1 LTAVHLGSIS
11 KPIHID
17 TSSNFMNCDSPNACK
32 RESIGLPRTGFIA
45 SIALA
50 LIVWLAIPIS
60 CMYSAQARTGT
71 SAPSKPSI
79 VLVPG
84 AYEDGSIWMKV
95 IRLLQAN
102 GFHVT
107 VVPIPLT
114 SLAADAAMTKSV
126 VARQQG
132 PVILVGH
139 SWGGVVI
146 TEAGNESNV
155 IGLVYVAALAP
166 DAGESSGDSLQHCP
180 HKISLPIHT
189 DEAGRKWIDADAYPE
204 AWAEDLDIADARA
217 LAAVQRPIAT
227 QSFTDKITQAAW
239 RTKPSWFQ
247 ISANDNAQC
256 AEVQRFMA
264 KRMGAIAIELSASH
278 ASPLSHPDEVAKL
291 IMDSAEKAG
300 STKVNVTH

>member
-1 LTAVHLGSIS
+1 
-11 KPIHID
+11 
-17 TSSNFMNCDSPNACK
+17 MNCNSADRS
-32 RESIGLPRTGFIA
+32 ESKCIGWPRRGLLA
-45 SIALA
+45 SMALA
-50 LIVWLAIPIS
+50 LIVWLASPTACI
-60 CMYSAQARTGT
+60 YSAQAPA
-71 SAPSKPSI
+71 SAAVSSKPNI

-84 AYEDGSIWMKV
+84 AYEDGSIWTKV
-95 IRLLQAN
+95 IRLLQAK
-102 GFHVT
+102 GFRVT

-126 VARQQG
+126 IARQKG

-146 TEAGNESNV
+146 TEAGNDANV

-166 DAGESSGDSLQHCP
+166 DAGEGSGDSLKYCG
-180 HKISLPIHT
+180 HKISLPIRT
-189 DEAGRKWIDADAYPE
+189 DEAGRKWIDPDAYPE
-204 AWAEDLDIADARA
+204 TWAADLDNAEARI
-217 LAAVQRPIAT
+217 LAAAQRPIAT
-227 QSFTDKITQAAW
+227 QSFTDKVTQAAW

-247 ISANDNAQC
+247 ISSNDLAQC

-264 KRMGAIAIELSASH
+264 KRMGATSIELSASH

-300 STKVNVTH
+300 SMKVSAAH

>member
-1 LTAVHLGSIS
+1 
-11 KPIHID
+11 
-17 TSSNFMNCDSPNACK
+17 MNCESANWSE
-32 RESIGLPRTGFIA
+32 REWIGRPRPGLLA
-45 SIALA
+45 SMALA
-50 LIVWLAIPIS
+50 LIVWLAAPAAS
-60 CMYSAQARTGT
+60 MYSAQAQSGAAA
-71 SAPSKPSI
+71 SSKPNI

-84 AYEDGSIWMKV
+84 AYEDGSIWTKV

-102 GFHVT
+102 GFGVT

-126 VARQQG
+126 IARQPG

-166 DAGESSGDSLQHCP
+166 DAGEGSGDSLQHCP
-180 HKISLPIHT
+180 HKVSLPIHT
-189 DEAGRKWIDADAYPE
+189 DEAGRKWLDADAYPE
-204 AWAEDLDIADARA
+204 AWAGDLDIAEARV
-217 LAAVQRPIAT
+217 LAAVERPIAT
-227 QSFTDKITQAAW
+227 QSFTDKVTQAAW

-247 ISANDNAQC
+247 ISANDKAQC

-264 KRMGAIAIELSASH
+264 KRMGATTIELSASH

-300 STKVNVTH
+300 STKVSVAH

>member
-1 LTAVHLGSIS
+1 
-11 KPIHID
+11 
-17 TSSNFMNCDSPNACK
+17 MNCGSPNT
-32 RESIGLPRTGFIA
+32 REREWIGRPRPGLVA
-45 SIALA
+45 SAALA
-50 LIVWLAIPIS
+50 LIVWLATPAAR
-60 CMYSAQARTGT
+60 MYSAQARIG
-71 SAPSKPSI
+71 AAAASKPNI

-84 AYEDGSIWMKV
+84 AYEDGSIWTKV

-126 VARQQG
+126 VARQQA

-146 TEAGNESNV
+146 TEAGNDSNV

-166 DAGESSGDSLQHCP
+166 DAGEGSGDTLQHCP
-180 HKISLPIHT
+180 HKASLPIHT
-189 DEAGRKWIDADAYPE
+189 DEAGRKWLDADAYPE
-204 AWAEDLDIADARA
+204 AWAADLEIAEARV

-227 QSFTDKITQAAW
+227 QSFTDKVTQAAW

-247 ISANDNAQC
+247 ISAQDMAQC

-264 KRMGAIAIELSASH
+264 KRMGAITIELSASH

-300 STKVNVTH
+300 STKVSAAH

>member
-1 LTAVHLGSIS
+1 MICGSAKLSCSHSIQGPHSSFPVSIVLALFVWLIAPAYFPFSAYAQAQASPATAS
-11 KPIHID
+11 KP
-17 TSSNFMNCDSPNACK
+17 N
-32 RESIGLPRTGFIA
+32 
-45 SIALA
+45 
-50 LIVWLAIPIS
+50 
-60 CMYSAQARTGT
+60 
-71 SAPSKPSI
+71 I

-84 AYEDGSIWMKV
+84 AYEDGSIWAKV
-95 IRLLQAN
+95 IRLLQGN
-102 GFHVT
+102 GFRVT

-126 VARQQG
+126 VVRQPG

-166 DAGESSGDSLQHCP
+166 DTGESSGDSLQHCP
-180 HKISLPIHT
+180 HKVSLPIHT
-189 DEAGRKWIDADAYPE
+189 DEAGRKWLDADAYPE
-204 AWAEDLDIADARA
+204 AWAADLDVAEARA
-217 LAAVQRPIAT
+217 LAAVERPIAT
-227 QSFTDKITQAAW
+227 QSFSDKISQAAW
-239 RTKPSWFQ
+239 RSKPSWFQ

-264 KRMGAIAIELSASH
+264 KRAGATSIELSASH

-291 IMDSAEKAG
+291 IMDAAANAG
-300 STKVNVTH
+300 SRNGSAAH

>member
-1 LTAVHLGSIS
+1 
-11 KPIHID
+11 
-17 TSSNFMNCDSPNACK
+17 MNCDTVGLSE
-32 RESIGLPRTGFIA
+32 REWIGRPRRGILA
-45 SIALA
+45 AVALA
-50 LIVWLAIPIS
+50 LIVWLAAPAAS
-60 CMYSAQARTGT
+60 MYSAQAQSGAAA
-71 SAPSKPSI
+71 SSKPNI

-84 AYEDGSIWMKV
+84 AYEDGSIWTKV

-102 GFHVT
+102 GFGVT

-126 VARQQG
+126 IARQPG

-166 DAGESSGDSLQHCP
+166 DAGEGSGDSLQHCP
-180 HKISLPIHT
+180 HKVSLPIHT
-189 DEAGRKWIDADAYPE
+189 DEAGRKWLDADAYPE
-204 AWAEDLDIADARA
+204 AWAGDLDIAEARV
-217 LAAVQRPIAT
+217 LAAVERPIAT
-227 QSFTDKITQAAW
+227 QSFTDKVTQAAW

-247 ISANDNAQC
+247 ISANDMAQC

-264 KRMGAIAIELSASH
+264 KRMGATTIELSASH

-291 IMDSAEKAG
+291 IMDSAGKAG
-300 STKVNVTH
+300 STKVSVAH

>member
-1 LTAVHLGSIS
+1 MT
-11 KPIHID
+11 
-17 TSSNFMNCDSPNACK
+17 CK
-32 RESIGLPRTGFIA
+32 RANFTELVWTGGSCRGFLA
-45 SIALA
+45 SATLA
-50 LIVWLAIPIS
+50 LIVWLAVPS
-60 CMYSAQARTGT
+60 ACLSAAQAQTGPAV
-71 SAPSKPSI
+71 SSKPNI
-79 VLVPG
+79 VLVAG
-84 AYEDGSIWMKV
+84 AYEDGSIWTKV
-95 IRLLQAN
+95 IGLLQAN

-126 VARQQG
+126 LARQQG
-132 PVILVGH
+132 SVILVGH

-166 DAGESSGDSLQHCP
+166 DVGEGSGDSLRHCP

-189 DEAGRKWIDADAYPE
+189 DEEGRKWIDADAFPE
-204 AWAEDLDIADARA
+204 AWAADLNIAEARV
-217 LAAVQRPIAT
+217 LAAQQRPIAS
-227 QSFTDKITQAAW
+227 QSFTDKVTQAAW

-247 ISANDNAQC
+247 ISTNDNAQC

-264 KRMGAIAIELSASH
+264 KRMGATTIELAASH

-300 STKVNVTH
+300 TTKVSMTH

>member
-1 LTAVHLGSIS
+1 
-11 KPIHID
+11 
-17 TSSNFMNCDSPNACK
+17 MNCVSANWSE
-32 RESIGLPRTGFIA
+32 REWTDRPRPGLLAPM
-45 SIALA
+45 ALA
-50 LIVWLAIPIS
+50 LIVWLAAPAAS
-60 CMYSAQARTGT
+60 MYSAQAQSGAAA
-71 SAPSKPSI
+71 SSKPNI

-84 AYEDGSIWMKV
+84 AYEDGSIWTKV

-102 GFHVT
+102 GFGVT

-126 VARQQG
+126 IARQPG

-166 DAGESSGDSLQHCP
+166 DAGEGSGDSLQHCP
-180 HKISLPIHT
+180 HKVSLPIHT
-189 DEAGRKWIDADAYPE
+189 DEAGRKWLDAGAYPE
-204 AWAEDLDIADARA
+204 AWAGDLDIAEARV
-217 LAAVQRPIAT
+217 LAAVERPIAT
-227 QSFTDKITQAAW
+227 QSFTDKVTQAAW

-247 ISANDNAQC
+247 ISANDKAQC

-264 KRMGAIAIELSASH
+264 KRMGATTIELSASH

-300 STKVNVTH
+300 STKVSVAH

>member
-1 LTAVHLGSIS
+1 
-11 KPIHID
+11 
-17 TSSNFMNCDSPNACK
+17 MNCDSANLSE
-32 RESIGLPRTGFIA
+32 REWMSRPHPGLVG
-45 SIALA
+45 SVALA
-50 LIVWLAIPIS
+50 LIVWLAVPTACI
-60 CMYSAQARTGT
+60 YSAQAQIGAAA
-71 SAPSKPSI
+71 SSKPNI
-79 VLVPG
+79 VLVSG
-84 AYEDGSIWMKV
+84 AYEDGSIWTQV
-95 IRLLQAN
+95 IRLLQSN
-102 GFHVT
+102 GFRVT

-126 VARQQG
+126 VARQQA

-146 TEAGNESNV
+146 TEAGNESTV

-166 DAGESSGDSLQHCP
+166 NAGEGSGDSLQHCP
-180 HKISLPIHT
+180 QKVSLPIHT
-189 DEAGRKWIDADAYPE
+189 DEAGRKWLDADAYPE
-204 AWAEDLDIADARA
+204 AWAGDMDIAEARV
-217 LAAVQRPIAT
+217 LAAVERPIAT
-227 QSFTDKITQAAW
+227 QSFTDKVTQAAW

-264 KRMGAIAIELSASH
+264 KRMGATTIELSASH

-300 STKVNVTH
+300 SKKVSVAH

>member
-1 LTAVHLGSIS
+1 
-11 KPIHID
+11 
-17 TSSNFMNCDSPNACK
+17 MNCESANWSE
-32 RESIGLPRTGFIA
+32 REWIGRPRPGLLA
-45 SIALA
+45 SMALA
-50 LIVWLAIPIS
+50 LIVWLAAPAAS
-60 CMYSAQARTGT
+60 MYSAQAQSGAAA
-71 SAPSKPSI
+71 SSKPNI

-84 AYEDGSIWMKV
+84 AYEDGSIWTKV

-102 GFHVT
+102 GFGVT

-126 VARQQG
+126 IARQPG

-166 DAGESSGDSLQHCP
+166 DAGEGSGDSLQHCP
-180 HKISLPIHT
+180 HKVSLPIHT
-189 DEAGRKWIDADAYPE
+189 DEAGRKWLDAGAYPE
-204 AWAEDLDIADARA
+204 AWAGDLDIAEARV
-217 LAAVQRPIAT
+217 LAAVERPIAT
-227 QSFTDKITQAAW
+227 QSFTDKVTQAAW

-247 ISANDNAQC
+247 ISANDKAQC

-264 KRMGAIAIELSASH
+264 KRMGATTIELSASH

-300 STKVNVTH
+300 STKVSVAH

>member
-1 LTAVHLGSIS
+1 
-11 KPIHID
+11 
-17 TSSNFMNCDSPNACK
+17 MNCVSANWSE
-32 RESIGLPRTGFIA
+32 REWTGRPRPGLLAPM
-45 SIALA
+45 ALA
-50 LIVWLAIPIS
+50 LIVWLAAPAAS
-60 CMYSAQARTGT
+60 MYSAQAQSGAAA
-71 SAPSKPSI
+71 SSKPNI

-84 AYEDGSIWMKV
+84 AYEDGSIWTKV

-102 GFHVT
+102 GFGVT

-166 DAGESSGDSLQHCP
+166 DAGESSGDSLKHCS
-180 HKISLPIHT
+180 HKVSLPIHT
-189 DEAGRKWIDADAYPE
+189 DEAGRKWLDADAYPE
-204 AWAEDLDIADARA
+204 AWAGDLDIAEARV
-217 LAAVQRPIAT
+217 LAAVERPIAT
-227 QSFTDKITQAAW
+227 QSFTDKVTQAAW

-247 ISANDNAQC
+247 ISANDLAQC

-264 KRMGAIAIELSASH
+264 KRMGAVTMELSASH

-291 IMDSAEKAG
+291 ILDSAEKAA
-300 STKVNVTH
+300 STKVNVAH

>member
-1 LTAVHLGSIS
+1 
-11 KPIHID
+11 
-17 TSSNFMNCDSPNACK
+17 MNCK
-32 RESIGLPRTGFIA
+32 RANFTERVWTGGTRRGFLA
-45 SIALA
+45 FATLA
-50 LIVWLAIPIS
+50 LIVWLAVPA
-60 CMYSAQARTGT
+60 CLPEAQAQTGPAA
-71 SAPSKPSI
+71 SSKPNI

-84 AYEDGSIWMKV
+84 AYEDGSIWTKV
-95 IRLLQAN
+95 IGLLQAN

-126 VARQQG
+126 LARQQG

-166 DAGESSGDSLQHCP
+166 DVGEGSGDSLRHCP

-189 DEAGRKWIDADAYPE
+189 DEAGLKWIDADAFPE
-204 AWAEDLDIADARA
+204 AWAADLNIAEARV
-217 LAAVQRPIAT
+217 LAAQQRPIAS
-227 QSFTDKITQAAW
+227 QSFMDKVTQAAW

-264 KRMGAIAIELSASH
+264 KRMGATTIELAASH

-300 STKVNVTH
+300 TQKR